1 VFAFYAVSIAVLV
14 IAIAGLALALN
25 IHKATLGLEKQMA
38 TQGQGLTDL
47 QNQQAAILS
56 VVTGISTS
64 IGTVI
69 TDLQAVLAQLANPPA
84 GDSDAAVEAVAQ
96 QLQANVATL
105 TTLKANLDAAAAAVP
120 PPPATT

>member
-1 VFAFYAVSIAVLV
+1 MSIHSEIGLAFG
-14 IAIAGLALALN
+14 AGLLN
-25 IHKATLGLEKQMA
+25 FFLLLYIIIRLEKFMA

-56 VVTGISTS
+56 AITGISAS

-105 TTLKANLDAAAAAVP
+105 TTLKANLDSAAAAVP